1 MAERTHNA
9 LVIVG
14 ARQPYEVRQYPTKS
28 PQDGE
33 VLVKVL
39 WTASSPV
46 DLHRMDG
53 GLLIDPPTRTG
64 SSCAGVVVEAGPAVQ
79 HLKPGDR
86 VFGQGRQEPA
96 EFPHQ
101 EFVTGPAWTFGKV
114 MREFPCNW
122 YNCDTCLTSLRS
134 YRYPKASQTR
144 RQ

>member
-1 MAERTHNA
+1 MSDKTHSA

-14 ARQPYEVRQYPTKS
+14 ARQPYEVRQFPTKT
-28 PQDGE
+28 PKDDE

-53 GLLIDPPTRTG
+53 GLLLDPPTRTG
-64 SSCAGVVVEAGPAVQ
+64 SSCTGVVVKAGNAVQ

-86 VFGQGRQEPA
+86 VFGQGRQEPD
-96 EFPHQ
+96 ELPHQ

-114 MREFPCNW
+114 IEELHMCLPTVAGLNCFP
-122 YNCDTCLTSLRS
+122 S
-134 YRYPKASQTR
+134 
-144 RQ
+144 